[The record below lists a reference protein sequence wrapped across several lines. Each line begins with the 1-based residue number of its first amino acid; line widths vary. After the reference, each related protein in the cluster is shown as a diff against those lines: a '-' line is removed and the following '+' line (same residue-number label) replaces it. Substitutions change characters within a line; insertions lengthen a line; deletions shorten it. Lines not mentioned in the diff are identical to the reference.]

1 MGTSTGRIAPH
12 AGMVIVQLISAT
24 YVVVSRV
31 ILIEGIS
38 STVFLV
44 YQFALATIITGS
56 MAFIFERDRPPLSI
70 SILGWIFILALTGV
84 TLSQNLLSASLYYIS
99 SALESSVINMVPV
112 FIYILSIIS
121 RQEKLEINTLWGK
134 GKLCGTLVSV
144 SGAFTL
150 MLWKESAV
158 DLVSTTGWGE
168 WALGLAM
175 VVVGVVAFSAWI
187 MLLRPVTRRYPAE
200 TSMTAIMLFF
210 AMLQTT
216 VVAAI
221 SSHKA
226 SQWRLKWDLELV
238 NILYGAVFYSGLSNL
253 ITMWCASKKGPVFV
267 ASFAPLSLVF
277 TSILEIILLGEALHI
292 GSIVGSIMIIGG
304 LYIYLWSKSKEEM
317 HHLMEG
323 DDAFTS
329 SLI

>member
-56 MAFIFERDRPPLSI
+56 MAFIFESRDRPPLSI

-187 MLLRPVTRRYPAE
+187 MLL
-200 TSMTAIMLFF
+200 
-210 AMLQTT
+210 
-216 VVAAI
+216 
-221 SSHKA
+221 
-226 SQWRLKWDLELV
+226 
-238 NILYGAVFYSGLSNL
+238 AVFYSGLSNL